1 MNNASQNTK
10 EDFLSRPTVIKSISI
25 VACAFISAQPMISIW
40 SGNVSQL
47 NLLEGLWLAAL
58 AGIIGALIGFAITC
72 IFKKNIYL
80 SAVISI
86 IACFTIFN
94 FGFFRDIGG
103 KLFTSISPLLSSLLF
118 MAIVLGVVLFL
129 IIRFRQSDL
138 LHLFI
143 CVVSI
148 VLVAFNLITL
158 ASGLINGS
166 LSQKR
171 MRDNIDELKR
181 MNTVTEPTVIS
192 ETPNIYFLLADEMA
206 NQTLLEK
213 YYDVPAE
220 ENTFFS
226 QLQAQKFSVSDNSY
240 SYLDHTTGC
249 ECNLFSLDY
258 VYHEDMS
265 DDKAMA
271 HMASGNLIRS
281 LKSAGYDC
289 FQVSTHPGDFFM
301 LNDRSNVNISDK
313 LVNNISFDGDTVLD
327 MFFSRT
333 IFSLITMSSND
344 VTFLDSLVNVFLN
357 HKMQRVKDFYL
368 NPESYTSDRPQAVFS
383 YLLAPHT
390 PFFLDKDGNPVKS
403 THRCEWESPEY
414 YRDMWF
420 YTADYLQEII
430 GSILANDPN
439 CIIIL
444 QSDHGVRGGQEASS
458 KRYDI
463 LPEDKCMITNAVFY
477 CGKEL
482 NIEGLSAIN
491 TWRLVLSE
499 LGLDLPPVPDGDFI
513 FFQPEVS

>member
-1 MNNASQNTK
+1 MNNASQKTK
-10 EDFLSRPTVIKSISI
+10 EDFFNRPGVVKSISVI
-25 VACAFISAQPMISIW
+25 ACAFISAQPMISIW

-58 AGIIGALIGFAITC
+58 AGLVGAFIGFTITSVL
-72 IFKKNIYL
+72 KKNIFL
-80 SAVISI
+80 SAIISV
-86 IACFTIFN
+86 IACFTVFN

-103 KLFTSISPLLSSLLF
+103 KLFGTLSPLLSSLIITAVF
-118 MAIVLGVVLFL
+118 LGAVLFL
-129 IIRFRQSDL
+129 VIRFRQSDL

-143 CVVSI
+143 CVISVILI
-148 VLVAFNLITL
+148 VFNLITL
-158 ASGLINGS
+158 AGGLINGS
-166 LSQKR
+166 LGQKR
-171 MRDNIDELKR
+171 MNDNINQLKK
-181 MNTVTEPTVIS
+181 MKGTKEAIMLS

-206 NQTLLEK
+206 NETLLEK
-213 YYDVPAE
+213 YYGVSAKD
-220 ENTFFS
+220 NTFFA
-226 QLQAQKFSVSDNSY
+226 QLTAQGFNVSNNSY

-258 VYHEDMS
+258 IYHEDMP
-265 DDKAMA
+265 DDEAMA
-271 HMASGNLIRS
+271 HMVAGDLILDLES
-281 LKSAGYDC
+281 VGYDC

-301 LNDRSNVNISDK
+301 LDDRSGVNMADK
-313 LVNNISFDGDTVLD
+313 LVNNISYDGDTVMD

-333 IFSLITMSSND
+333 IFSLITMASDD

-368 NPESYTSDRPQAVFS
+368 NPESFTSDRPQAVFS

-390 PFFLDKDGNPVKS
+390 PFFLDKNGNPVKS

-430 GSILANDPN
+430 DSILANDPN

-477 CGKEL
+477 CGKEM

-499 LGLDLPPVPDGDFI
+499 LGLDLPPVQDGDFI
-513 FFQPEVS
+513 FFQPEV